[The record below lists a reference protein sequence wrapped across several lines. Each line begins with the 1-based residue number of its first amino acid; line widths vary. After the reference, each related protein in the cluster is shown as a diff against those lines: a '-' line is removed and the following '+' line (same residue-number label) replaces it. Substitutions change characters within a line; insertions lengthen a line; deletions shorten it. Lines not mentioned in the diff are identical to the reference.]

1 MNLHVLECNY
11 LSQHKQLRKY
21 MKLERLIF
29 MPKKDKNITS
39 NMTKADF
46 IAVLAHMTPLEM
58 NKFIEE
64 KGKKPKQITPFI
76 VMEDKCGL
84 S

>member
-1 MNLHVLECNY
+1 
-11 LSQHKQLRKY
+11 
-21 MKLERLIF
+21 